1 MPLEGSL
8 TPTARRARRAGQR
21 PLCGMG
27 PMRGRRSRGCW
38 GGGRGHSG
46 EGPRRVGGPLP
57 APGSEA
63 ALHGDCGERPGWV
76 ESCPRPAAV
85 KRTFETKSRDTDHVL
100 LTVIVAVSRSA
111 ISGQTGFRRAFCD
124 ALIGAISKTRF
135 CSRLHGPETDKA
147 EPALRG
153 SELGRHDLQRPVEP
167 HGGLSRDPKMT
178 LYWRRIRAPPRR
190 LATHLKRE
198 QIMMHC
204 FYSITLPIV
213 GAAPARASL
222 WILPSF
228 IMTTRFLS
236 GSASRLR
243 SWSGSPATTS
253 RSA

>member
-1 MPLEGSL
+1 M
-8 TPTARRARRAGQR
+8 AR
-21 PLCGMG
+21 G
-27 PMRGRRSRGCW
+27 PGRSKSST
-38 GGGRGHSG
+38 GR
-46 EGPRRVGGPLP
+46 EW
-57 APGSEA
+57 
-63 ALHGDCGERPGWV
+63 LHWV
-76 ESCPRPAAV
+76 ENCPRPAAV

-124 ALIGAISKTRF
+124 VPIGAISKTRF
-135 CSRLHGPETDKA
+135 CSCMARKPDKA
-147 EPALRG
+147 EPTLRG
-153 SELGRHDLQRPVEP
+153 SELGRDDLQRLVEP
-167 HGGLSRDPKMT
+167 HGGLSRDPKTT